1 MVGFPREYKILG
13 IIAIA
18 AIAIGVLLFKFAG
31 TPPSAAPLADRSG
44 AYSKGLADARV
55 VVSEFADFQ
64 CPACRTVQSTIAKLQ
79 SEYPR
84 DVRFVFR
91 HFPLPSHP
99 YSQITA
105 QASEAAGAQ
114 GKFWEMHDL
123 LYNRQDEW
131 GDTTKNISADKVSE
145 LISGYASIIGLDMN
159 KFTQDLEKG
168 TYRPIIIEDSNA
180 AAAAGVNATPT
191 FFVNGERVSSPSYES
206 LKRAIDEA
214 LAK

>member
-1 MVGFPREYKILG
+1 
-13 IIAIA
+13 
-18 AIAIGVLLFKFAG
+18 
-31 TPPSAAPLADRSG
+31 
-44 AYSKGLADARV
+44 
-55 VVSEFADFQ
+55 
-64 CPACRTVQSTIAKLQ
+64 
-79 SEYPR
+79 
-84 DVRFVFR
+84 
-91 HFPLPSHP
+91 
-99 YSQITA
+99 
-105 QASEAAGAQ
+105 
-114 GKFWEMHDL
+114 MHDL